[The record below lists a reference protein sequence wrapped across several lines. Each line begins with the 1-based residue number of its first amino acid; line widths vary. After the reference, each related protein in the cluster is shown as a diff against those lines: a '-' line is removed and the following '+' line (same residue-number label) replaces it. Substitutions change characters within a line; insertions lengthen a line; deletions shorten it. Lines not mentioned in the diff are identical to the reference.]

1 MIRKNYKIIELYEEK
16 TGDVVRTLRFYSEKD
31 FFYFLDRFK
40 QMRYPGYRWR
50 ALKKANQ
57 KKKQNETEI

>member
-1 MIRKNYKIIELYEEK
+1 MPKNYKKIELYQEK
-16 TGDVVRTLRFYSEKD
+16 TGDSVRTIIFHNEKE
-31 FFYFLDRFK
+31 FIYFLDRFK

-57 KKKQNETEI
+57 KKKQNKTEI